1 MQLEIK
7 FSRSRYRAR
16 PWKSISRGGPWHQL
30 PLESLLQ
37 GRPLKTI
44 FPGAADAITRPWK
57 SFYRGDSKHEAP
69 LKFVSRQTRFEISD
83 FCFPLYYSIQI
94 SVSRQFILIRFP
106 LYLIILIFIS
116 RQFSPVK
123 QLRDSIQLFK
133 ILFPLYLNLC
143 FPPIFTCPASALL
156 RIFWS
161 VMNIFLKHY

>member
-1 MQLEIK
+1 MA
-7 FSRSRYRAR
+7 FSGAGAPPVPVSRSQKSSFPGAGHGTNR
-16 PWKSISRGGPWHQL
+16 PWEPFFRGDPQRE
-30 PLESLLQ
+30 PSL
-37 GRPLKTI
+37 KMI
-44 FPGAADAITRPWK
+44 FPGAVDAITRPK
-57 SFYRGDSKHEAP
+57 KFFYRGGSKHEPP
-69 LKFVSRQTRFEISD
+69 LKFVSCQTRFEISD

-143 FPPIFTCPASALL
+143 FPPIYTCPACALL
-156 RIFWS
+156 RIF
-161 VMNIFLKHY
+161 